1 MSANLRCRSFDR
13 APIHR
18 KVHNICRNPT
28 DVSPDVLD
36 ALGLGL
42 GFGLSLKRKDEN
54 PIDFDRLRKDLR
66 TRYFFRNT
74 PPRKL
79 NFPKLYVKSPDWV
92 PDNAH
97 KKIELALTA
106 FETATNEIFKK
117 SRQVKHV
124 YNLHPSITNTLR
136 DILTSQRFCVTATD
150 KNLGPA
156 ILDMDLYIARA
167 HADHLGNTSQYL
179 EISKDEAHTLDLAN
193 FRCILKLTVDDLR
206 LDKES
211 TAFFTKKLC
220 GPRDKDGIVQ
230 MPKHLHLPYFYL
242 LPKVHKTPWKT
253 RPVVSGVS
261 SVNEPLSKW
270 IDIQLQRV
278 VHLCPVYLK
287 DSWQLLRELRD
298 LPTLPS
304 DATCFTADA
313 VSMYTNIDNSQG
325 IATIGRW
332 LELHRPNLPSDFP
345 SIKILEGLDIIM
357 RNNVFAF
364 GSHYFK
370 QCNGTAMGTP
380 CACTYATI
388 YYSYHEETS
397 LLQPDNNLL
406 FYRRL
411 IDDAF
416 IIQRNIPDGYE
427 HFMQRMNSFGDD
439 GARLEWESPGPSR
452 AVDFLDLHIKLNP
465 NGSIT
470 TSTYQKPM
478 NLYLF
483 RPPTSA
489 QPPSI
494 LYGLIYGTLH
504 RLFWQNSE
512 FTTFEAF
519 TLKFFK
525 WLQARGHAT
534 SKLATLF
541 LKAATR
547 VDLSSIPLPKPP
559 DTTLGGPDGTC
570 FLHLPFHPQDAPR
583 REIQQLFA
591 DICLPAFEAQA
602 FHINRLIIAY
612 SRTPSIS
619 DNVRRNRLG
628 VSVDTTKV
636 SGSAV

>member
-1 MSANLRCRSFDR
+1 MSDNLYCRSFDR
-13 APIHR
+13 SPTHR
-18 KVHNICRNPT
+18 KVHNLCRNPT
-28 DVSPDVLD
+28 DVAPDVLD

-42 GFGLSLKRKDEN
+42 GFGLSLQRKDVN
-54 PIDFDRLRKDLR
+54 PIDFERLRKDLR
-66 TRYFFRNT
+66 TRYTFRGK
-74 PPRKL
+74 PPRQL
-79 NFPKLYVKSPDWV
+79 HFPKLYVKSDDWIPD
-92 PDNAH
+92 DAH
-97 KKIELALTA
+97 DSIESALTK
-106 FETATNEIFKK
+106 FETATNASFQR
-117 SRQVKHV
+117 SRQVKHN
-124 YNLHPSITNTLR
+124 YNLHPSITDTLR
-136 DILTSQRFCVTATD
+136 DIRKTKRFCVTATD

-156 ILDMDLYIARA
+156 ILDMELYIERA
-167 HADHLGNTSQYL
+167 HTDHLGNTDQYL
-179 EISKDEAHTLDLAN
+179 EITATEAHALDLAN
-193 FRCILKLTVDDLR
+193 FRRILQLTVDDPR
-206 LDKES
+206 LDSES

-220 GPRDKDGIVQ
+220 GPRDKDGVVQ

-253 RPVVSGVS
+253 RPVVSGVA

-278 VHLCPVYLK
+278 VHLCPAYLK

-298 LPTLPS
+298 LPPLPP
-304 DATCFTADA
+304 DAVCYTADA
-313 VSMYTNIDNSQG
+313 VSMYTNIDNDHG

-332 LELHRPNLPSDFP
+332 LELHRSDLPFGFP
-345 SIKILEGLDIIM
+345 TQKILEGLDIIM
-357 RNNVFAF
+357 RHNVFSF
-364 GSHYFK
+364 GTRFYR
-370 QCNGTAMGTP
+370 QRNGTAMGTP
-380 CACTYATI
+380 CACTFATI
-388 YYSYHEETS
+388 YFSYHEETS
-397 LLQPDNNLL
+397 LLQPDSALL

-411 IDDAF
+411 IDDGF
-416 IIQRNIPDGYE
+416 IIQRNIPHGYNN
-427 HFMQRMNSFGDD
+427 FMLRMNSFGDD
-439 GARLEWESPGPSR
+439 GARLEWESPGPAR
-452 AVDFLDLHIKLNP
+452 AVDFLDLTIQLNLD
-465 NGSIT
+465 GSIT

-525 WLQARGHAT
+525 RLQARGHAT
-534 SKLATLF
+534 SKLAKLF

-559 DTTLGGPDGTC
+559 NNTLGGPDGTC
-570 FLHLPFHPQDAPR
+570 FLHLPFHPQDVTR

-591 DICLPAFEAQA
+591 DICLPSFAEQA
-602 FHINRLIIAY
+602 FDIDRLVIAY
-612 SRTPSIS
+612 SRAPNIS

-628 VSVDTTKV
+628 NSVDTSMV